1 MSQSVQ
7 VGVILGSDSDLDQV
21 KGALELLE
29 KLDIG
34 YELRILSAHRSP
46 QMVDDY
52 AGQACRRGL
61 KVLIAAAGLS
71 AALAGAL
78 AARCDLP
85 VIGIPMA
92 CGSLNGL
99 DALLSTVQMPPGV
112 PVAAMAIGPGGARNA
127 AILAGR
133 ILALNDQQLAKR
145 MEQYRQNL
153 EKGVR
158 DKDQALQK
166 NRPAGPA

>member
-29 KLDIG
+29 KLEIG

-52 AGQACRRGL
+52 AGQACQRGL

-78 AARCDLP
+78 AARCDFPIICIP
-85 VIGIPMA
+85 VSS
-92 CGSLNGL
+92 GSLIGL
-99 DALLSTVQMPPGV
+99 DALLSTVPLPPGV
-112 PVAAMAIGPGGARNA
+112 PAAA
-127 AILAGR
+127 
-133 ILALNDQQLAKR
+133 
-145 MEQYRQNL
+145 
-153 EKGVR
+153 
-158 DKDQALQK
+158 
-166 NRPAGPA
+166 